1 MALLFD
7 EIKNYQ
13 IYLASQSPRRREL
26 LSGMGFQFEVMSMH
40 VPEIHPENM
49 PPAQVVEY
57 LSQLKL
63 STVDLEKFPDNC
75 LFIACDTIVVLGDEI
90 IEKPKNEADALRMLR
105 ELSGQEHTVMSGVT
119 LLTKKKKITQHA
131 ESQVKFREFS
141 NEEILYYIQ
150 NYQPFDKAGAYGI
163 QEWMGYVG
171 IEYIHGSFYN
181 VMGLPTCLLWQM
193 LQKVVKN

>member
-7 EIKNYQ
+7 EIKKYQ

-26 LSGMGFQFEVMSMH
+26 LSGMGFQFEVMPMH
-40 VPEIHPENM
+40 VSEIHPENM
-49 PPAQVVEY
+49 SPAQVVEY

-63 STVDLEKFPDNC
+63 STVDMGKFPDNC
-75 LFIACDTIVVLGDEI
+75 LFIACDTIVVLGTEI

-105 ELSGQEHTVMSGVT
+105 GLSGREHTVMSGVT
-119 LLTKKKKITQHA
+119 LMTQKKKITQHA

-163 QEWMGYVG
+163 QEWIGYVG

-193 LQKVVKN
+193 LQEVVKN